1 MRMIL
6 VDLPVTSQVG
16 EVSPAAR
23 NAAAQTYREH
33 EELRGWD
40 RRKGRAI
47 PQPLN
52 PPCEPVGVMF
62 APTFVKLA
70 SSDSR

>member
-1 MRMIL
+1 MSMIL
-6 VDLPVTSQVG
+6 VDLPATPQAG
-16 EVSPAAR
+16 EVYPAAR
-23 NAAAQTYREH
+23 NAAAQTYRAN

-40 RRKGRAI
+40 RLKARAI

-52 PPCEPVGVMF
+52 PPCEPVGGMF
-62 APTFVKLA
+62 APTFVKLT